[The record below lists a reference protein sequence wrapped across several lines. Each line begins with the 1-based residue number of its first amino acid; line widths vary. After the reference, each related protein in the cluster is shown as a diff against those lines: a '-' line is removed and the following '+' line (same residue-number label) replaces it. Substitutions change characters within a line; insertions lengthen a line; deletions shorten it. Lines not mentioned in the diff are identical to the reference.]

1 MAQSMRV
8 FKTLVIGMGSTG
20 TEILE
25 ALADRIDWEVGGLQR
40 APWLEF
46 LAVETDVAKPNR
58 FNGTDDF
65 KTLGIPAT
73 AWRDILH
80 RPEIHEASIA
90 LNTWADAETLAQ
102 LPAQSI
108 DSGAGHIRMVGRLA
122 LLYPPNYSEIK
133 NAITQRVARL
143 RNLTDAQAKAA
154 LNVNNAGLEMDVQF
168 AVNASTG
175 QTGVRVIV
183 VGTLCGGTCSGTA
196 SDIGILLRTVL
207 EDEEKTLA
215 MFTLPHPNLSISQ
228 KSDAE
233 IWKTNAY
240 HALAELNQY
249 HLHTDT
255 ERYKT
260 IKFPDKPEGSPVL
273 PHDAM
278 PYDLVYLLRPNSTE
292 NVDLMRLTQAI
303 ADRMFLNVFVPE
315 TDPMAYMVNAGPVTV
330 QQGRAFAFS
339 TFGLSTIEYPM
350 RRILEALKYRTLV
363 HAVDR
368 WKDRKY
374 EGNPDGELDALGLTV
389 PALTEALLLD
399 EGGASIRA
407 SLDAKKNEIM
417 RAARTG
423 NPQAARKALDDLRAA
438 FGKERGEG
446 LRGLVHA
453 TVNDN
458 RRRAAEGVMA
468 GVHGLVSSRLLD
480 YDQGPHMLLDLLQA
494 VQPRIGELRGW
505 EPGEG
510 KTGGANG
517 VIDQMETIRTN
528 TLLGVFF
535 LKDKASKQLL
545 PALSRA
551 LDDELKARVNQ
562 KVKEALRDT
571 GSGLKAEVGTLT
583 VLDDETQKVV
593 RRLTNLRKRLTNQTD
608 RWRELRAKLENDTND
623 VNGLSLFDP
632 PPNGT
637 VDKEEAIA
645 IDDRTKETHSARLIR
660 SWEALLKGVLP
671 GANDPDWLLGPWSV
685 GQDNFERSQLNTLE
699 QLAIEPFEQTLR
711 SGGKDV
717 VTRLYDKR
725 SPSFDPN
732 SQAMGAATS
741 AGLFLQLNAPLGQVD
756 PMSPLPSR
764 KLLVGM
770 NLTPDF
776 RKAVQPW
783 VSKYP
788 AAKELQGI
796 DPYRVVMLE
805 EWYRFALRGA
815 DDVRELSYSQPT
827 RFSTYFTRKRSDI
840 DWTPINDTEI
850 RKLEEAERLVFLSA
864 LHGVTRLEGGYLVMD
879 WPNQPGE
886 NPDADKRRRKLPAR
900 FGKAARKLAFEPRD
914 SFGKSLTNAATLL
927 KSEMDAR
934 VRQKVA
940 EGATP
945 HAGRKAYVE
954 WLHGQLQG
962 GQARAVS
969 DWNDKVAETA
979 LLRHLT
985 ADDDLRQALLETFP
999 PDDNLI
1005 QGLYKNQGDRLPKNL
1020 TAPHDGYFCVKCGG
1034 EVGKTEEDVIKNGMR
1049 CSFHP
1054 EEANHPFG
1062 MPYSPFPGA

>member
-1 MAQSMRV
+1 MAQDMRV
-8 FKTLVIGMGSTG
+8 FKTLVIGLGSTG

-25 ALADRIDWEVGGLQR
+25 ALAERVDWEVGGLHR

-46 LAVETDVAKPNR
+46 LAVETDVAKASR
-58 FNGTDDF
+58 FGGTDDF

-80 RPEIHEASIA
+80 RPEIYDASIA

-108 DSGAGHIRMVGRLA
+108 DAGAGHIRMVGRLA

-133 NAITQRVARL
+133 NAIAGRVARL

-154 LNVNNAGLEMDVQF
+154 LNLNNAGLEMNVQF
-168 AVNASTG
+168 AVNQASG

-196 SDIGILLRTVL
+196 GDLGILLRTIL
-207 EDEEKTLA
+207 DDEEKTLG
-215 MFTLPHPNLSISQ
+215 MFTLPHPNLGIAQ
-228 KSDAE
+228 KADAE
-233 IWKTNAY
+233 VWKTNAY

-249 HLHTDT
+249 HLHTDP
-255 ERYKT
+255 ERYRT
-260 IKFPDKPEGSPVL
+260 IKFPDKAEGSPVL

-278 PYDLVYLLRPNSTE
+278 PYDLVYLLRPSSPETL
-292 NVDLMRLTQAI
+292 DLTRLTQAI

-315 TDPMAYMVNAGPVTV
+315 TDPMASLVNAGPVTV

-368 WKDRKY
+368 WQDQRY
-374 EGNPDGELDALGLTV
+374 TGNLDAELDGLGLTIS
-389 PALTEALLLD
+389 ALTEALLLD

-407 SLDAKKNEIM
+407 SLDAKKGEVM
-417 RAARTG
+417 RAARG
-423 NPQAARKALDDLRAA
+423 GKPQAARKALDDLRGA
-438 FGKERGEG
+438 FGKERGDG
-446 LRGLVHA
+446 LRGLVHT
-453 TVNDN
+453 TVQGN
-458 RRRAAEGVMA
+458 RRRAAESVLGA
-468 GVHGLVSSRLLD
+468 VHGAVCSRLLD
-480 YDQGPHMLLDLLQA
+480 YDQGPRSLIEVLQA

-517 VIDQMETIRTN
+517 VIDQLEAIRTN
-528 TLLGVFF
+528 TLLRLFG
-535 LKDKASKQLL
+535 LRGKASGPLW

-551 LDDELKARVNQ
+551 LDDELRARVNQ

-571 GSGLKAEVGTLT
+571 GSGLKAEPGTLS
-583 VLDDETQKVV
+583 VLDEETQKVT
-593 RRLTNLRKRLTNQTD
+593 RRLTNLRRRLSNQAD
-608 RWRELRAKLENDTND
+608 RWREQKTKLEHDTND
-623 VNGLSLFDP
+623 VNGLSLFDA

-637 VDKEEAIA
+637 VDREEALA
-645 IDDRTKETHSARLIR
+645 TNDRAKETHAARLIR
-660 SWEALLKGVLP
+660 SWDALLKGVLP
-671 GANDPDWLLGPWSV
+671 GVNDPDWLLGPWSV
-685 GQDNFERSQLNTLE
+685 GQDNFERSQLNALE
-699 QLAIEPFEQTLR
+699 QLAVEPFEQTLR
-711 SGGKDV
+711 SGKDV

-725 SPSFDPN
+725 SPSFDPS
-732 SQAMGAATS
+732 SQAMGAATQ
-741 AGLFLQLNAPLGQVD
+741 AGLFLHLNAPLGQVD

-776 RKAVQPW
+776 RRAIQPW

-788 AAKELQGI
+788 DAREVQGI

-815 DDVRELSYSQPT
+815 DDVRELSFSQPT
-827 RFSTYFTRKRSDI
+827 RFNTYFTRKRSDI

-864 LHGVTRLEGGYLVMD
+864 LHGVTRLEGGHLVME

-886 NPDADKRRRKLPAR
+886 NTEPEKRRRKFPAR
-900 FGKAARKLAFEPRD
+900 FGKAARKLAFEARD
-914 SFGKSLTNAATLL
+914 VSGKSLTNAATYLR
-927 KSEMDAR
+927 SNIDAQI
-934 VRQKVA
+934 RQKVGEHGGQH
-940 EGATP
+940 EG
-945 HAGRKAYVE
+945 RRAYVA
-954 WLHGQLQG
+954 WLHRQLQS

-969 DWNDKVAETA
+969 DWNDKAAETA

-999 PDDNLI
+999 PDENLI
-1005 QGLYKNQGDRLPKNL
+1005 QGLFRAQGERLPKNR
-1020 TAPHDGYFCVKCGG
+1020 TAPHDGYYCVQCGG
-1034 EVGKTEEDVIKNGMR
+1034 DVGRTEEEVIKNGLR